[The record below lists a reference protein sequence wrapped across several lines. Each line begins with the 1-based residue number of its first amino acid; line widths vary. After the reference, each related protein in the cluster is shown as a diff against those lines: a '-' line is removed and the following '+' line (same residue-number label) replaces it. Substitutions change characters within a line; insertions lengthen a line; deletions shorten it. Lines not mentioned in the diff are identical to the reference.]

1 MHFFLFDFALAFIAL
16 LGYRAVAA
24 VTRDHH
30 LAASSLEGRLAPRP
44 ALEPESRRP
53 SKHAEPEP
61 VLSQGPLNDERGC
74 RGLGDTM
81 NCWERPPH
89 RLINLW

>member
-24 VTRDHH
+24 VTRDH
-30 LAASSLEGRLAPRP
+30 LAALSLEGRRVPRP

-53 SKHAEPEP
+53 SQQAETEP
-61 VLSQGPLNDERGC
+61 VLPQQSAQ
-74 RGLGDTM
+74 
-81 NCWERPPH
+81 
-89 RLINLW
+89 

>member
-1 MHFFLFDFALAFIAL
+1 MHFFLLDFALTLIAL

-24 VTRDHH
+24 VTREQVAG
-30 LAASSLEGRLAPRP
+30 LSLEGRLVPQP

-53 SKHAEPEP
+53 SKHVEPEP
-61 VLSQGPLNDERGC
+61 VRPQRPLHDAGC
-74 RGLGDTM
+74 RGVGATM
-81 NCWERPPH
+81 TSWQRPPH

>member
-1 MHFFLFDFALAFIAL
+1 MHFFLLDFALAFIAL

-24 VTRDHH
+24 VTRDH
-30 LAASSLEGRLAPRP
+30 LAALSLEGRLAPRP

-61 VLSQGPLNDERGC
+61 VLSQRPLNDERGC
-74 RGLGDTM
+74 RD
-81 NCWERPPH
+81 PAIP
-89 RLINLW
+89 